1 MSQELID
8 LLVRSTP
15 AEARKRLDMPARD
28 LDAQV
33 LRLTTTLNGQGESPE
48 RQAILAYVD
57 ARSRESIAEAAAA
70 SQPLIFTPE
79 LAELWEWARRY
90 YSSLPRRF
98 TPELLEWA
106 LRELGKYSE
115 EELLA
120 EIREIQ
126 TTGGLELKDFIHEL
140 EQEVAPR
147 E

>member
-1 MSQELID
+1 MSQELLD

-15 AEARKRLDMPARD
+15 AEARKRLDIPARD

-33 LRLTTTLNGQGESPE
+33 LQLTATLNGQGESPE

-57 ARSRESIAEAAAA
+57 ARSRESVAEAEAA
-70 SQPLIFTPE
+70 SQPLIFAPE

-90 YSSLPRRF
+90 FSSLPQRV

-106 LRELGKYSE
+106 RREFSKRSE
-115 EELLA
+115 AELLA

-126 TTGGLELKDFIHEL
+126 TTGGLELKDFIHDL
-140 EQEVAPR
+140 EQEVAPH